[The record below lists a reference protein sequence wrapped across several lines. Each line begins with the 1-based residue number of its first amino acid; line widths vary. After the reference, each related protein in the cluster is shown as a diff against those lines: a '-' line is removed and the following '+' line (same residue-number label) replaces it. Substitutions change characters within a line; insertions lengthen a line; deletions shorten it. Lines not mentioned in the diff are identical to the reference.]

1 MEISQIIDS
10 SPNQDL
16 ATVPKT
22 LPTQIF
28 VCVYLY
34 DDRFANSVTKLLS
47 SDRYLVA
54 LTNSSR
60 EFFQIVQE
68 NNNIDCLIFQEYS
81 QLTSLIEKLQNKSIL
96 LPAVIIKQVE
106 SEQGRENRN
115 LAHTNLTK
123 SQEEHK
129 DASFIYHE
137 AEVSL
142 LIEQLSQIDFYIG
155 QSIQEFLK
163 LSPSNYSTN
172 KSQKPSQITD
182 ENTQKLL
189 NQQQRRLSE
198 KLRERLGYLGVYY
211 KRNATN
217 FIRNMPPEERRKF
230 LDRLNLDYRHIVLK
244 YFSKD
249 NSVNSQIDEFVNL
262 CFFSDIPVTQIVEIH
277 MDLMDEFSKQLQ
289 LEGRSEEILLDYRL
303 TLIDT
308 IAHLCE
314 MYRRSIPRES

>member
-22 LPTQIF
+22 LPTQIS

-60 EFFQIVQE
+60 EFFQLVQE
-68 NNNIDCLIFQEYS
+68 NTNIDCLIFQEYS
-81 QLTSLIEKLQNKSIL
+81 ELTSLIEKLQNKSIL
-96 LPAVIIKQVE
+96 LPAVIIKQLE
-106 SEQGRENRN
+106 FEQGQENQN
-115 LAHTNLTK
+115 LSNTNFTK
-123 SQEEHK
+123 FQKQNNDS
-129 DASFIYHE
+129 SFIYHE

-142 LIEQLSQIDFYIG
+142 LTEQLSQIDFYIG

-163 LSPSNYSTN
+163 LSSSNSSTD
-172 KSQKPSQITD
+172 KSQKPSQIID
-182 ENTQKLL
+182 ENTKKLL

-211 KRNATN
+211 KRNPTN

-230 LDRLNLDYRHIVLK
+230 LDRLKLEYRHIVLK

-249 NSVNSQIDEFVNL
+249 NSVNNQIDEFVNL

>member
-1 MEISQIIDS
+1 MEISQITDS
-10 SPNQDL
+10 NPNPDL
-16 ATVPKT
+16 ATLPKPLST
-22 LPTQIF
+22 KIS
-28 VCVYLY
+28 VCVYLHN
-34 DDRFANSVTKLLS
+34 DQFANSVMKLLS

-60 EFFQIVQE
+60 EFFQLVEE
-68 NNNIDCLIFQEYS
+68 NSNIDCLIFQEYS
-81 QLTSLIEKLQNKSIL
+81 ELTALINKLEDKSIL
-96 LPAVIIKQVE
+96 LPAVIIKQLK
-106 SEQGRENRN
+106 SKHDRENHN
-115 LAHTNLTK
+115 LAHTNPTK
-123 SQEEHK
+123 SQEQHQ
-129 DASFIYHE
+129 DLSFIYHK

-142 LIEQLSQIDFYIG
+142 FIEQLSQIDFYIG
-155 QSIQEFLK
+155 QSIQNFLT
-163 LSPSNYSTN
+163 LSPSNSSTY
-172 KSQKPSQITD
+172 KSQQSSKITN
-182 ENTQKLL
+182 ENTKNLL
-189 NQQQRRLSE
+189 HQQQRRLSE

-211 KRNATN
+211 KRNPMN
-217 FIRNMPPEERRKF
+217 FIRNMPPEERHKF
-230 LDRLNLDYRHIVLK
+230 LDKLNLEYRHIVLK

-249 NSVNSQIDEFVNL
+249 ISVNNQIDEFVNL

>member
-1 MEISQIIDS
+1 MS
-10 SPNQDL
+10 
-16 ATVPKT
+16 
-22 LPTQIF
+22 TQIS

-34 DDRFANSVTKLLS
+34 DDQFANSVMKLLS

-60 EFFQIVQE
+60 EFFQLVQE
-68 NNNIDCLIFQEYS
+68 NNSIDCLIFQEYS
-81 QLTSLIEKLQNKSIL
+81 ELTSLIKKLEDKSIL
-96 LPAVIIKQVE
+96 LPAVIIKQFE
-106 SEQGRENRN
+106 SQSDQESHN
-115 LAHTNLTK
+115 LAHTNLTQ
-123 SQEEHK
+123 SQEQHK
-129 DASFIYHE
+129 DLSFIYHK

-142 LIEQLSQIDFYIG
+142 FIEQLSQIDFYIG
-155 QSIQEFLK
+155 QSIQNFLK
-163 LSPSNYSTN
+163 LSPNNSS
-172 KSQKPSQITD
+172 KSQQPSKTTD
-182 ENTQKLL
+182 ENTKNLL
-189 NQQQRRLSE
+189 SQQQRRLSE

-211 KRNATN
+211 KRNPVN
-217 FIRNMPPEERRKF
+217 FIRNMPPEERNKF
-230 LDRLNLDYRHIVLK
+230 LEKLNLDYRHIVLK

-249 NSVNSQIDEFVNL
+249 NSVNNQIDEFVNL

>member
-1 MEISQIIDS
+1 MEISQITDS
-10 SPNQDL
+10 NPNQDL
-16 ATVPKT
+16 ATVPKP
-22 LPTQIF
+22 LSTQIS
-28 VCVYLY
+28 VCVYLHN
-34 DDRFANSVTKLLS
+34 DRFANSVMKLLS

-60 EFFQIVQE
+60 EFFQLVEE
-68 NNNIDCLIFQEYS
+68 NSNIDCLIFQEYS
-81 QLTSLIEKLQNKSIL
+81 ELTSLIEKLENKSIL
-96 LPAVIIKQVE
+96 LPAVIIKQFK
-106 SEQGRENRN
+106 SELDQENHN
-115 LAHTNLTK
+115 LANTHFTK
-123 SQEEHK
+123 SQEQHN
-129 DASFIYHE
+129 DSNFIYHN

-142 LIEQLSQIDFYIG
+142 FIEQLSQIDFYIG
-155 QSIQEFLK
+155 QSIQKFLK
-163 LSPSNYSTN
+163 LSPSNSSTD
-172 KSQKPSQITD
+172 KSQKPSKIAD
-182 ENTQKLL
+182 ENTKNLL
-189 NQQQRRLSE
+189 HQQQRRLSE

-211 KRNATN
+211 KRNPMN
-217 FIRNMPPEERRKF
+217 FIRNMPPEERHKF
-230 LDRLNLDYRHIVLK
+230 LEHLNLEYRHIVLK

-249 NSVNSQIDEFVNL
+249 NSVNNQIDEFVNL